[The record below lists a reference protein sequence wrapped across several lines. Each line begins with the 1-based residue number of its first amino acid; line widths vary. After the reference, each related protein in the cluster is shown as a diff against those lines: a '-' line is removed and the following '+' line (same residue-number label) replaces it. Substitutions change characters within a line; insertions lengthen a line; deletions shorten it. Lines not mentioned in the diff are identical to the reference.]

1 MELRTSFYE
10 QLLQLPLFQGTNRS
24 DFMEIVEKVKFSFF
38 KARETQLVARQ
49 DTLSNRLV
57 FILRGS
63 VRTEHTS
70 DDHSYSFS
78 ERLIH
83 QTVIQ
88 PESLFGLSNHYSR
101 NYWAEA
107 ETKYLSINKD
117 AVRDFLFLYPTFRI
131 NFLNLL
137 STQVQQKTRLLWRQ
151 TPETPHKRF
160 ALFVLKHCSH
170 PAGEKTLKIKM
181 EQLAKE
187 LLETRLNVSKMLHE
201 LSDKEL
207 VSISRGKIVIPK
219 AENLFGQLQ

>member
-1 MELRTSFYE
+1 
-10 QLLQLPLFQGTNRS
+10 
-24 DFMEIVEKVKFSFF
+24 MEIVEKVKFSFF

-107 ETKYLSINKD
+107 ET
-117 AVRDFLFLYPTFRI
+117 
-131 NFLNLL
+131 
-137 STQVQQKTRLLWRQ
+137 
-151 TPETPHKRF
+151 E
-160 ALFVLKHCSH
+160 
-170 PAGEKTLKIKM
+170 
-181 EQLAKE
+181 
-187 LLETRLNVSKMLHE
+187 
-201 LSDKEL
+201 
-207 VSISRGKIVIPK
+207 
-219 AENLFGQLQ
+219 

>member
-1 MELRTSFYE
+1 
-10 QLLQLPLFQGTNRS
+10 
-24 DFMEIVEKVKFSFF
+24 MEIVEKVKFSFF

-49 DTLSNRLV
+49 DALSNRLV

-107 ETKYLSINKD
+107 ETEYLSINKD

-137 STQVQQKTRLLWRQ
+137 STKCNKKRAYSGARRL
-151 TPETPHKRF
+151 KRPTN
-160 ALFVLKHCSH
+160 ALPSSSLNIAPILQEKKH
-170 PAGEKTLKIKM
+170 
-181 EQLAKE
+181 
-187 LLETRLNVSKMLHE
+187 
-201 LSDKEL
+201 
-207 VSISRGKIVIPK
+207 
-219 AENLFGQLQ
+219 